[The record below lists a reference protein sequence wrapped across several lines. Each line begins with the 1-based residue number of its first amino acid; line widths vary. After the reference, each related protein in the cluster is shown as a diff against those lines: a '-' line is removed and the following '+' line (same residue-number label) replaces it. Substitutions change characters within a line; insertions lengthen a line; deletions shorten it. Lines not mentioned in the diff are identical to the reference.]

1 MRCDGRPRPKL
12 TSISSFLTVC
22 VRVRTWI
29 SLPPSL
35 PLLPLLLPTTPSVP
49 FPLAVAGVV
58 SSVVAVEER
67 DGGGGEWRFGSPFRA
82 EAAAAAIA
90 AATADAACSIIAAA
104 AVAFRG
110 GAQFLSR
117 KLSVDVIRFE
127 LREGPSDGNEGG
139 TFKNLGF
146 GSELPPRIACNNG
159 NRIGWAGA

>member
-1 MRCDGRPRPKL
+1 MRCGGRPRPKL

-49 FPLAVAGVV
+49 FPFPFAVAGVV

-82 EAAAAAIA
+82 G
-90 AATADAACSIIAAA
+90 AATADAAYSIIPIVAAA
-104 AVAFRG
+104 TAA
-110 GAQFLSR
+110 
-117 KLSVDVIRFE
+117 
-127 LREGPSDGNEGG
+127 
-139 TFKNLGF
+139 
-146 GSELPPRIACNNG
+146 
-159 NRIGWAGA
+159 